1 MTLTIEQRQY
11 QTYILTDDTTQNL
24 IEVLPE
30 RGGII
35 TRWQV
40 GGRELFYLDTERM
53 LDPSLSIRGGNPILF
68 PICGNLVDNSY
79 THGGQTYQLKQHG
92 FARELP
98 WQVATDPEL
107 PNSIT
112 LYLESNATT
121 KAGFPFDFKLT
132 FTYEL
137 KDGALHIHQRYSNL
151 SDVAMP
157 FAAGFHPYFAVGD
170 KSQLSFNIPGTQF
183 ADNITKTTLPYD
195 GKFDLTQPEIDAA
208 FAPLSA
214 QAVTM
219 TEATPA
225 GSHTLTVSYDTQFT
239 TFVFWTVQ
247 GKEFICLEPW
257 TSGRNALNTGHNL
270 LFVPPQS
277 AVEMLVSFTSTTT
290 TA

>member
-11 QTYILTDDTTQNL
+11 KTYILTDDTTQNL

-40 GGRELFYLDTERM
+40 AGRELFYLDTERM

-79 THGGQTYQLKQHG
+79 SHGGQTYTLKQHG

-98 WQVATDPEL
+98 WQVAIDAEL

-112 LYLESNATT
+112 LYLESNAITQV
-121 KAGFPFDFKLT
+121 GFPFDFKLT

-137 KDGALHIHQRYSNL
+137 RDGVLYIHQRYTNR
-151 SDVAMP
+151 SDTAMP
-157 FAAGFHPYFAVGD
+157 FAAGFHPYFAVAD
-170 KSQLSFNIPGTQF
+170 KSQLKFNIPATQF
-183 ADNITKTTLPYD
+183 ADNITKTTLSYD
-195 GKFDLTQPEIDAA
+195 GAFDLTQPEIDAA

-214 QAVTM
+214 QTVTM
-219 TEATPA
+219 TE
-225 GSHTLTVSYDTQFT
+225 GNHTLTVSYDQHFT

-247 GKEFICLEPW
+247 GKDFVCLEPW

-277 AVEMLVSFTSTTT
+277 SLTTVVSFASETKS
-290 TA
+290 